1 MSPYQKQQEQSTTRK
16 KMVHHRSGRNYNYS
30 GASKQEFVEINLFS
44 PKSDLKTIKY
54 GVSIDFDKK
63 NDPKKTMMYNH
74 DAKNYKN
81 LTYFQKIKKSM
92 INQDQNPIQMFK
104 KDPMQPLLADQI
116 GSNLAGGS
124 SCDLYQSIDDQSD
137 ERKIIFH
144 KVNQDGTTTIIEEPS
159 NDYIV
164 NL

>member
-1 MSPYQKQQEQSTTRK
+1 
-16 KMVHHRSGRNYNYS
+16 MVHHRSGRNYNYS
-30 GASKQEFVEINLFS
+30 GASKQEFVEVDLFS

-54 GVSIDFDKK
+54 GVSIDFGKD
-63 NDPKKTMMYNH
+63 DPKSTLMHNH

-92 INQDQNPIQMFK
+92 INQDVNGIQIFK
-104 KDPMQPLLADQI
+104 NDPKQMLLSDQI
-116 GSNLAGGS
+116 GANLAGGS
-124 SCDLYQSIDDQSD
+124 SCEDLYQSIEDQSD

-144 KVNQDGTTTIIEEPS
+144 KVNQDGTTTILEEPS